1 MLLFKKTTYA
11 ICLLLMITSSALAC
25 NGNGNTNEPTS
36 TEPPQTTLPVQD
48 VVFTIGNL
56 TDQTGVA
63 SSAVTIID
71 TTLEDMVSYYN
82 DENLIPGVKLKVESY
97 DTQYDPA
104 LAKSG
109 FERLKSKGAD
119 IIWTP
124 VTSVV
129 PVLKPVVDNEHIPL
143 FAASANLDT
152 LLPPGYAFSLGTIPQ
167 YDAYTILKWIAEND
181 WDYKA
186 NGPARIGGAGWS
198 DDYSPLFLKGM
209 EEYARIHPDQFEW
222 IGGHLTD
229 FGFIWDSAIE
239 ALKDCDYLYPPVPMH
254 VFVKEYDAAGYST
267 TFIGTDPHAG
277 FLDIIDK
284 GDYWDEIEGMLFIR
298 GSRWW
303 TEEGVIIDLTKQ
315 ILYQNHS
322 NNAEEIMRS
331 GVGYLS
337 TSCIYQLLDIIKN
350 AAENDGAQNLDS
362 QAVYDAA
369 ITYNRSLD
377 GIDRYSFNETKRC
390 STNYYVIY
398 EADSEKKNLYRAD
411 SEWVPLIS
419 KP

>member
-1 MLLFKKTTYA
+1 
-11 ICLLLMITSSALAC
+11 MITSSALAC

-143 FAASANLDT
+143 FAASANL
-152 LLPPGYAFSLGTIPQ
+152 G
-167 YDAYTILKWIAEND
+167 
-181 WDYKA
+181 
-186 NGPARIGGAGWS
+186 
-198 DDYSPLFLKGM
+198 
-209 EEYARIHPDQFEW
+209 
-222 IGGHLTD
+222 
-229 FGFIWDSAIE
+229 
-239 ALKDCDYLYPPVPMH
+239 V
-254 VFVKEYDAAGYST
+254 V
-267 TFIGTDPHAG
+267 
-277 FLDIIDK
+277 
-284 GDYWDEIEGMLFIR
+284 EG
-298 GSRWW
+298 
-303 TEEGVIIDLTKQ
+303 
-315 ILYQNHS
+315 
-322 NNAEEIMRS
+322 
-331 GVGYLS
+331 
-337 TSCIYQLLDIIKN
+337 
-350 AAENDGAQNLDS
+350 
-362 QAVYDAA
+362 
-369 ITYNRSLD
+369 
-377 GIDRYSFNETKRC
+377 
-390 STNYYVIY
+390 
-398 EADSEKKNLYRAD
+398 
-411 SEWVPLIS
+411 
-419 KP
+419 